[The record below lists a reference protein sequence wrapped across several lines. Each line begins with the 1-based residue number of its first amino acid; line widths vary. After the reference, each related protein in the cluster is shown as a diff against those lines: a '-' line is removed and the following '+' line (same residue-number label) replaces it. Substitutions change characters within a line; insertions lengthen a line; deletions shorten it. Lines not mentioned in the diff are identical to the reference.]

1 MKIIITGVAGFIGSQ
16 LCYELLKDGYNIVGI
31 DNLLCGYMENMNLF
45 IKHNNFKFYNISVND
60 PNIDNLIEKN
70 DIVIHL
76 ASISSLASNQENPSF
91 SYQNNVTQMLYLL
104 EVCRNIGVK
113 HFIFSSTS
121 AVYENNTKFPLTE
134 NDQIKPNLIYS
145 LEKKHCEELIES
157 FNQVYGLQYS
167 ILRFFNV
174 YGPNQDSQRLH
185 PALVPYLLKCIINK
199 ETPILHSDGY
209 QQRDYVFIDDI
220 ISLFKILISNQPLN
234 DLINLSSGS
243 VISVQEI
250 VNILNSFNE
259 FNDYQLKPI
268 YRNPELLWEK
278 STKLWQGEFTFSKYR
293 MKQEVEKYTI
303 GDNSKAYKLLGW
315 KPKIDMVNGLKKC
328 FDLINSDIK
337 KCVNN

>member
-16 LCYELLKDGYNIVGI
+16 LCNELLKDGHNIIGI
-31 DNLLCGYMENMNLF
+31 DNLLCGHIENMNLF
-45 IKHNNFKFYNISVND
+45 IKHNNFKFYNMPIND
-60 PNIDNLIEKN
+60 PEINNLIEKN

-76 ASISSLASNQENPSF
+76 AAISSLASNQENPSF

-121 AVYENNTKFPLTE
+121 AVYENNAKFPLNE

-185 PALVPYLLKCIINK
+185 PALIPYLLKCIINN
-199 ETPILHSDGY
+199 ETPILHSDGN

-220 ISLFKILISNQPLN
+220 ISLFKILILHEPLN
-234 DLINLSSGS
+234 DTINLSSGS
-243 VISVQEI
+243 VISVKEI
-250 VNILNSFNE
+250 VNILNSFSV
-259 FNDYQLKPI
+259 YQLNPI
-268 YRNPELLWEK
+268 YRNPELLWDK
-278 STKLWQGEFTFSKYR
+278 SIKLWQGEFPFSKDR
-293 MKQEVEKYTI
+293 MKQEVEKFTV
-303 GDNSKAYKLLGW
+303 GDNSKAFKLLKW
-315 KPKIDMVNGLKKC
+315 KPIVDMSNGLKKC
-328 FDLINSDIK
+328 FDFNKLF
-337 KCVNN
+337 